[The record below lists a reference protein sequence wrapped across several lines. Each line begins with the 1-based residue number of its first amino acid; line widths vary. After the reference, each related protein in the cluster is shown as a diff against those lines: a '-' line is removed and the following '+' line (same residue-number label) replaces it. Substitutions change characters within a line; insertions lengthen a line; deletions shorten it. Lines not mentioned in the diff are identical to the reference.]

1 MRNLFVIANRETGR
15 FRARFSG
22 RSVIVMLL
30 VALAAGAIFYL
41 ASQHGFSFNQGI
53 YVIGASP
60 DAPKIGDARIT
71 VEVMSYAD
79 GLQELQKGDI
89 DAYLNGKNVLSRDD
103 DRSRYTVEALSQYFQ
118 ASELRRIANTYDLN
132 RSFPLRIQVQ
142 KLDLLQENISMGGLA
157 GLIGTPSTAPT
168 MRPSSAP
175 TATPS
180 PASTAAPSY
189 QPTTGGTATGTPAP
203 TDNPQGNDDTG
214 IRDSVDSLGNGAP
227 GLSVGFIRNGDT
239 LIPSLMEPPLPLAQ
253 IFVSFLY
260 VVPFFFISIF
270 FTGSFM
276 DEKVSRR
283 LNVLMSAPVTPF
295 DVIVGKLLPYLALSL
310 AIVSVISLAMGGDLL
325 LTLAIMLP
333 VAMFVFAIFL
343 LVAIFY
349 RTFKDQTF
357 FSIAAISFVTAYLI
371 FPALFAGVSE
381 VSYISPLTLLV
392 QMYQGQYFGLKEFAF
407 AVIPMCAVFV
417 GALTLA
423 MRTFKEEFLVSYG
436 PLYRK
441 LGDALYLAMD
451 RRHKLLSVAVISFS
465 LVPVAFM
472 AQLAIIALAANLP
485 GPLILASVMLFSV
498 LVEEIVKSAGIAS
511 LIDNGKAGSPMSI
524 LLLSLASA
532 VGFFVAEKA
541 LLFISL
547 GFVSQSLLMST
558 IANSGL
564 LFLPLLA
571 HFAFTSVVCLA
582 LARFGVRW
590 YLPAVAAGSLL
601 HFGYNMYLIGGLS

>member
-1 MRNLFVIANRETGR
+1 
-15 FRARFSG
+15 
-22 RSVIVMLL
+22 MLL

-60 DAPKIGDARIT
+60 DAPKIGDARMT
-71 VEVMSYAD
+71 VVVLGYAD
-79 GLQELQKGDI
+79 GLRELQQGNI
-89 DAYLNGKNVLSRDD
+89 DAYLNGRNVISRND
-103 DRSRYTVEALSQYFQ
+103 DRSQYAVEALGQYLE
-118 ASELRRIANTYDLN
+118 ANELRRIASAYDLN

-142 KLDLLQENISMGGLA
+142 KLDLLQENVSMGGLA
-157 GLIGTPSTAPT
+157 GLIGNPSSAPGG
-168 MRPSSAP
+168 RPSSAS
-175 TATPS
+175 TAT
-180 PASTAAPSY
+180 PSY
-189 QPTTGGTATGTPAP
+189 QPTPGETTPGSGTVTGTPVS
-203 TDNPQGNDDTG
+203 TDSIPGNDDTG
-214 IRDSVDSLGNGAP
+214 IRDSVDTLGNGVP
-227 GLSVGFIRNGDT
+227 GLSMGFIRNGDT

-295 DVIVGKLLPYLALSL
+295 DVIVGKLLPYLVLSL
-310 AIVSVISLAMGGDLL
+310 AIVSAISLAMGGDLL
-325 LTLAIMLP
+325 LTVAIMLP
-333 VAMFVFAIFL
+333 VALFVFAIFL

-392 QMYQGQYFGLKEFAF
+392 QLYQGQSFGLKEFAF

-417 GALTLA
+417 GALVLA

-441 LGDALYLAMD
+441 MGDAIYLAMD
-451 RRHKLLSVAVISFS
+451 RRHRMLSVAVISFS

-485 GPLILASVMLFSV
+485 GSLILTSVMLFSV
-498 LVEEIVKSAGIAS
+498 LVEETVKSAGIAS
-511 LIDNGKAGSPMSI
+511 LIDNGKAGSPLNVI
-524 LLLSLASA
+524 LLSFASA

-547 GFVSQSLLMST
+547 SFVSQSLLMSA
-558 IANSGL
+558 IANSSL
-564 LFLPLLA
+564 LLLPLLA

-582 LARFGVRW
+582 LARFGARW
-590 YLPAVAAGSLL
+590 YLPAVVAGSLL
-601 HFGYNMYLIGGLS
+601 HVGYNMYLMGGLS